1 METSGQERCP
11 ARAWGIVRSASYP
24 PAVRWLRP
32 SSEDE
37 MVAPSLRTELAS
49 VRHGSRIRPCGCP
62 LPLDA
67 GVDRQALACGQLR
80 VAGRRVD
87 ASVAEL
93 LLHLAQRDALP
104 DLQVPGYA

>member
-37 MVAPSLRTELAS
+37 MVALFLRTELTS
-49 VRHGSRIRPCGCP
+49 VRHGPRIR
-62 LPLDA
+62 
-67 GVDRQALACGQLR
+67 
-80 VAGRRVD
+80 
-87 ASVAEL
+87 EL
-93 LLHLAQRDALP
+93 LDHEQLSERLLVAP
-104 DLQVPGYA
+104 DLTSPRENGVRRHRLSAHRGYEARIGLFNGF